1 MIYRF
6 RIILDNDTDEDIFRD
21 LEIRETDTL
30 EDLHNI
36 ITQSFG
42 FDGTEMASF
51 YISNDT
57 WDQGEEISLFDLSE
71 DASARLMN
79 ETSLDSV
86 VHEVQTK
93 LIYIYDFLSLW
104 TFYVELAEIV
114 DETEGNDYPNLMFV
128 QGQVPDT
135 APEKL
140 FEADHGE
147 LNFEIIKDEPILGF
161 YLNEVF
167 KIMNMSRMTY
177 INQDFHTIYK
187 SIYYLEKHNFII
199 SLMV

>member
-6 RIILDNDTDEDIFRD
+6 RIILDNDTDVDIFRD

-42 FDGTEMASF
+42 FDGLEMASF
-51 YISNDT
+51 YLSNDQ
-57 WDQGEEISLFDLSE
+57 WDQGEEISMFDLSE
-71 DASARLMN
+71 GQESVRLMN
-79 ETSLDSV
+79 ETIINDV
-86 VHEVQTK
+86 VHEAKTK
-93 LIYIYDFLSLW
+93 LIYVYDFLSMW

-114 DETEGNDYPNLMFV
+114 DEAEGSDYPNLMFV

-140 FEADHGE
+140 FEAENLDDFDE
-147 LNFEIIKDEPILGF
+147 FEDGIDVDDYDSLDFDE
-161 YLNEVF
+161 NW
-167 KIMNMSRMTY
+167 N
-177 INQDFHTIYK
+177 
-187 SIYYLEKHNFII
+187 
-199 SLMV
+199 

>member
-6 RIILDNDTDEDIFRD
+6 RVILDNDTDEDIFRD

-51 YISNDT
+51 YISNDA
-57 WDQGEEISLFDLSE
+57 WEQGEEISLFDLSE

-93 LIYIYDFLSLW
+93 LIYVYDFLSMW
-104 TFYVELAEIV
+104 TFYVELADIV

-128 QGQVPDT
+128 KGQVPEK
-135 APEKL
+135 APEKS
-140 FEADHGE
+140 FEADNDDD
-147 LNFEIIKDEPILGF
+147 L
-161 YLNEVF
+161 YNEFDDDLDVDD
-167 KIMNMSRMTY
+167 Y
-177 INQDFHTIYK
+177 EDLDF
-187 SIYYLEKHNFII
+187 SENWN
-199 SLMV
+199 

>member
-6 RIILDNDTDEDIFRD
+6 RVILDNDTEDDIFRD

-42 FDGTEMASF
+42 FDGSEMASF
-51 YISNDT
+51 YMSDDRWT
-57 WDQGEEISLFDLSE
+57 QGEEISLFDLSE

-79 ETSLDSV
+79 ETAINDV
-86 VHEVQTK
+86 VHEMQTK

-114 DETEGNDYPNLMFV
+114 DETDGVDYPNLMFV
-128 QGQVPDT
+128 KGQVPDE
-135 APEKL
+135 APDKH
-140 FEADHGE
+140 FEADDDDDFDE
-147 LNFEIIKDEPILGF
+147 FEDGLDLDDYDSLDFDE
-161 YLNEVF
+161 NW
-167 KIMNMSRMTY
+167 N
-177 INQDFHTIYK
+177 
-187 SIYYLEKHNFII
+187 
-199 SLMV
+199 

>member
-6 RIILDNDTDEDIFRD
+6 RVILDNDTDDDVFRD

-57 WDQGEEISLFDLSE
+57 WEQGEEISLFDLS
-71 DASARLMN
+71 DDDSARLMSDTVIN
-79 ETSLDSV
+79 DV
-86 VHEVQTK
+86 AHEIQPK
-93 LIYIYDFLSLW
+93 LIYVYDFFSMW

-114 DETEGNDYPNLMFV
+114 EEAEGTTYPNLMFV
-128 QGQVPDT
+128 KGQVPDD
-135 APEKL
+135 APQKL
-140 FEADHGE
+140 FEVDDFDDDFDE
-147 LNFEIIKDEPILGF
+147 FEDDLDIDDYENLDFDE
-161 YLNEVF
+161 NW
-167 KIMNMSRMTY
+167 N
-177 INQDFHTIYK
+177 
-187 SIYYLEKHNFII
+187 
-199 SLMV
+199 